1 MKLRAIA
8 LIDGEHYPPVVREAL
23 ETLSAEYDVVA
34 AVFAGGTEKIG
45 SPGDTPYGVP
55 VVQGPG
61 AGEALASA
69 IATHA
74 PEVVLD
80 LSDEPVVTA
89 ADRLALASLA
99 LSHDVAYRGA
109 DFAFTPPPRWVT
121 THTPAIGIIGTGKR
135 VGKTAVSAF
144 VARYLKDTG
153 RDVVVVAMGRGGP
166 AEPDLIHGEEV
177 ALTTEDLV
185 ALARRG
191 IHAASDNYED
201 AVMSRVTTVGCRRC
215 GGGLAGATFVSNVP
229 EGARL
234 ADALGKDLIIAEGSG
249 SAIPPVHTDAALLI
263 VGAGRGVGYVR
274 DYFGPFRLRQAD
286 ALVITGAEEPIAS
299 ETDVAALVEEAERQR
314 PGLPIAIVTFRPRPL
329 ADVAGRTVFFAT
341 TAPETLLPVLTEHL
355 EQEFG
360 CTVVAASG
368 NLSNRPR
375 LRADMEAAAGTFD
388 LLLTEL
394 KAAAVD
400 VVAIAGE
407 DAGVPTVFCDN
418 EPVSVGGTAI
428 ASVIEHVVSLSA
440 ERHAA
445 RSM

>member
-1 MKLRAIA
+1 MRLRALA

-23 ETLSAEYDVVA
+23 ETLAADYDVVA

-45 SPGDTPYGVP
+45 APDDTPYGVP
-55 VVQGPG
+55 VVIGPS
-61 AGEALASA
+61 AGEALESA
-69 IATHA
+69 LAEYR

-80 LSDEPVVTA
+80 LSDEPVLTA
-89 ADRLALASLA
+89 GARLALASLT
-99 LSHDVAYRGA
+99 LSHGVAYRGA

-121 THTPAIGIIGTGKR
+121 TRTPAIGIIGTGKR

-153 RDVVVVAMGRGGP
+153 RDVAVVAMGRGGP
-166 AEPDLIHGEEV
+166 SEPDLIHGEEV

-191 IHAASDNYED
+191 IHAASDNHED
-201 AVMSRVTTVGCRRC
+201 AVMSRVTTIGCRRC

-229 EGARL
+229 EGALL

-249 SAIPPVHTDAALLI
+249 SAIPPMHTDAALLV
-263 VGAGRGVGYVR
+263 VGAGRGVGYLR

-286 ALVITGAEEPIAS
+286 ALVIAGAEAPIAS
-299 ETDVAALVEEAERQR
+299 QEDLAELVEEATRQR
-314 PGLPIAIVTFRPRPL
+314 PGLPVALVTFRPRPL
-329 ADVAGRTVFFAT
+329 SDVAGRNVFFAT
-341 TAPETLLPVLTEHL
+341 TAPQALLPVLTDHL

-360 CTVVAASG
+360 CTVVASSS
-368 NLSNRPR
+368 NLSNRPL
-375 LRADMEAAAGTFD
+375 LREDMRAAEGAFD

-407 DAGVPTVFCDN
+407 DAGVATVFCDN
-418 EPVSVGGTAI
+418 EPVSVGGMDI
-428 ASVIEHVVSLSA
+428 AAVIEHVVSLSA
-440 ERHAA
+440 HRHSA
-445 RSM
+445 RSV